1 MSDAAHEARIC
12 LFCGQPIEGT
22 VLEGEVAYM
31 PRERLA
37 APEYTTW
44 SAHPQCFMN
53 ASNESFR
60 EQGFF
65 DSETFLPTRGE
76 LSIPGRLDSRTID
89 LSHRSDTPLDPL
101 D

>member
-1 MSDAAHEARIC
+1 
-12 LFCGQPIEGT
+12 
-22 VLEGEVAYM
+22 
-31 PRERLA
+31 
-37 APEYTTW
+37 
-44 SAHPQCFMN
+44 MN